1 MLLIVNIYCF
11 NVLLLNDGNFLVRNG
26 FWQYSRAFET
36 NYQPL
41 VIYIMI
47 TSLIIILKWI
57 VPKVAS
63 IYLVWNGNFVTFIP
77 LFTHILQI
85 HFLRYIWIHFYLV
98 FLNIQTIRRQKPT
111 NCLSV
116 FDHFV
121 GSARKGL
128 TKNIN
133 NCWVHYQVI
142 EFFHWR
148 VTVCFFLIFQNIPI
162 CIKCFFSWKYVF
174 CLRDNEISCN
184 QIWSLPT
191 IDCTMHNPDNAGITS
206 WYNKILLNFV
216 RGSFTQYVRK
226 IFRKVSNYPSCY
238 AHVRVRTR
246 G

>member
-1 MLLIVNIYCF
+1 M
-11 NVLLLNDGNFLVRNG
+11 LNDGNFLVRNG

-77 LFTHILQI
+77 LFAHILQI
-85 HFLRYIWIHFYLV
+85 QFFEVYLNSFLSRF
-98 FLNIQTIRRQKPT
+98 FK
-111 NCLSV
+111 
-116 FDHFV
+116 HFV